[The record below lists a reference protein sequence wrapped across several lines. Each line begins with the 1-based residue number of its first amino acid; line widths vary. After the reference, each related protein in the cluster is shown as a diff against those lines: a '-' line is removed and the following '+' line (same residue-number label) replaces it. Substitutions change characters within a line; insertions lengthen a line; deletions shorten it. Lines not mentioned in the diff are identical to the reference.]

1 MAFSIG
7 LVTSENIYYV
17 DLNECDDNANT
28 KIFDLHGNL
37 LSDNY
42 FATNALI
49 EDLEKVL
56 NGEIE
61 PKYINQELL
70 ENARL
75 YFEQE

>member
-1 MAFSIG
+1 MAFIKG
-7 LVTSENIYYV
+7 LVTNGNIYYV
-17 DLNECDDNANT
+17 DLSECDDNGNT
-28 KIFDLHGNL
+28 KIFDLNMNL

-42 FATNALI
+42 FATNALL

-61 PKYINQELL
+61 PKYINSDLL